1 MWQLF
6 NFSSK
11 ISRIIL
17 RKGQRKNFVVSIK
30 SFENIF
36 IYFSDELHVNKNH
49 QAAVLRHRSQYAVPE
64 AFQKVVTSYDLILK
78 KIRQKNHLSLTAMS
92 EANFTYFQIWYFF
105 FHYSTVTRK
114 ITLQKKGSKG
124 NQINNWVSKK
134 FNVKWLEKGQQSSVL
149 LIRIRSSYSNQ
160 REAVK

>member
-1 MWQLF
+1 MLHSLRYADTFVCWTFFHKISIEINWRKLMWQLF

-114 ITLQKKGSKG
+114 ITLPKKRQRGK
-124 NQINNWVSKK
+124 
-134 FNVKWLEKGQQSSVL
+134 
-149 LIRIRSSYSNQ
+149 SN
-160 REAVK
+160 